1 MSTGAKSSPLR
12 FTLETP
18 LAEFFRAT
26 GASSRLSQIH
36 EGNPLSRYIAPNAGQ
51 ARPQTIGELCR
62 CRVRDLKQ
70 YNLGKKSFRELRDLL
85 IAHGFDPLLDDD
97 VRQERPV
104 GLTTKLKGTG
114 LSTRAVLAAQ
124 RHLRVRTMGEL
135 ANVIRAGRPAEFMD
149 DGIWEEIVTKLRS
162 YHLVD
167 GDVPGLGGDAPMVAL
182 TRSLLKRWDVA
193 EGIVLADWCEEH
205 GLVGAAYH
213 LRHEPSA
220 ATRAII
226 EALACCFGL
235 QMIHVRS
242 GWTAWAA
249 GGAS

>member
-1 MSTGAKSSPLR
+1 MKPPR
-12 FTLETP
+12 FTLDTP

-36 EGNPLSRYIAPNAGQ
+36 EGDNVSRREGQ
-51 ARPQTIGELCR
+51 SRPQTIGELCR
-62 CRVRDLKQ
+62 YRVRDLKQ

-85 IAHGFDPLLDDD
+85 AAHGFHFLPFDDEL
-97 VRQERPV
+97 QEERPV
-104 GLTTKLKGTG
+104 GLTTLLKGTG
-114 LSTRAVLAAQ
+114 LSTRAILAAH
-124 RHLRVRTMGEL
+124 RHLGVRTMGEL

-193 EGIVLADWCEEH
+193 EGNVLADWCEEH
-205 GLVGAAYH
+205 GLAGAAYH